1 MFSPLTFFM
10 PRKRQGEAHIFTRF
24 GFGGIVGKIYS
35 AVFR

>member
-1 MFSPLTFFM
+1 MVSPLTFFM
-10 PRKRQGEAHIFTRF
+10 PRKCGEAHIFARF

>member
-1 MFSPLTFFM
+1 MFSPLAFFM
-10 PRKRQGEAHIFTRF
+10 PRKCGGVYIFARF